1 MESTVESQ
9 VVRGVLLE
17 SHPDRIVLGVPGT
30 DHRLHLVVARPI
42 GAAAGSHVRGRIVVS
57 ARRIDVTRVGG
68 QFIDP
73 VYGRPRII
81 QGTVVETGL
90 EHSMMVV
97 KAVVPLHVKVRPP
110 QKPGD
115 FEVGTMVTF
124 SVDAGAVFAAVVE

>member
-1 MESTVESQ
+1 MESTVETQ
-9 VVRGVLLE
+9 IVRGVLLE

-30 DHRLHLVVARPI
+30 DYRLHLVTARPI
-42 GAAAGSHVRGRIVVS
+42 GAAAGSHVRGRIEVS
-57 ARRIDVTRVGG
+57 ARRVDVTRVGG

-81 QGTVVETGL
+81 QGTVIETGL
-90 EHSMMVV
+90 EHSTMVV

-110 QKPGD
+110 QKSAD

-124 SVDAGAVFAAVVE
+124 SVDAGAVFAAVEE